1 MPARLTAALCALTA
15 AVALAIAAAPA
26 SADTDGGDFVIEYGH
41 FNKANRKAASIL
53 RRSGAME
60 AVAAE
65 INARWAL
72 PADVPIYISDEI
84 PVGPAFIPDLTLDDG
99 TVVPDFIAVPGKF
112 LTLELKE
119 MRRQLKG
126 VRGITPAEAMIAANE
141 FVVAHEMGHA
151 LVHSLTLPVT
161 GKEEDA
167 VDGFA
172 AYLLAD
178 NPKFGPFTAF
188 SAAMFFDAIARLR
201 GRLTAADF
209 ADEHSILEQRVYQ
222 FLCWIYGSDQR
233 RFKSLVTTKLLP
245 RARAVRCGDEWK
257 QVTTSWGTLLAPHA
271 LAPAPPAAPPAPAP
285 APAPTR

>member
-1 MPARLTAALCALTA
+1 MRPPMPARLTAALCALTA

-41 FNKANRKAASIL
+41 FKKANRKAAGIL

-72 PADVPIYISDEI
+72 PVDIPIYFSDEI
-84 PVGPAFIPDLTLDDG
+84 PVGPAFIPDLKLDDG
-99 TVVPDFIAVPGKF
+99 TVVPDFIAFPGKF

-141 FVVAHEMGHA
+141 FVLAHEMGHA

-188 SAAMFFDAIARLR
+188 SAAMFFDAIARVR
-201 GRLTAADF
+201 GRPRPPTSPTSTRSSSSASTSSCAGSTAATSS
-209 ADEHSILEQRVYQ
+209 AS
-222 FLCWIYGSDQR
+222 SP
-233 RFKSLVTTKLLP
+233 SSP
-245 RARAVRCGDEWK
+245 RSCCR
-257 QVTTSWGTLLAPHA
+257 
-271 LAPAPPAAPPAPAP
+271 APARCAAA
-285 APAPTR
+285 TSGSR